1 MAINPLYDPSTD
13 NQDISEDV
21 QGMLNQPQSGGQMS
35 DEDRKFLDNLMALV
49 EAGTINLYQP
59 STLLNNAVYDQ
70 LPPEGQAKADQNAVL
85 MLSKIR
91 QIVDLEKAPMDTNY
105 QEINLV
111 SALRLNKER
120 VEEFSG
126 DVFVI

>member
-1 MAINPLYDPSTD
+1 MSINPLFDPSTD
-13 NQDISEDV
+13 NQDIPADA
-21 QGMLNQPQSGGQMS
+21 QTMLNTPQSGGQMS
-35 DEDRKFLDNLMALV
+35 DEDRAFLDNLMKLV

-59 STLLNNAVYDQ
+59 SSLLNMPVYDQ
-70 LPPEGQAKADQNAVL
+70 LPDEGKAKADQNSVL

-91 QIVDLEKAPMDTNY
+91 EIVDLERAPMDTNY

-120 VEEFSG
+120 VEQFSG
-126 DVFVI
+126 DVFII